1 MELEEVFDL
10 FEPDGEILYLTDE
23 RKKMSK
29 MTLRKKVSLLVVS
42 TLSASILSVVSVQT
56 ASAVTSAN
64 QGGGSIILATT
75 ADADGTATNS
85 VGAGATTVA
94 DQTFTSVGYVA
105 DTRASSVTS
114 TGGIAVLEGATGT
127 AQMTQPGSIA
137 FRAVGLATTANAGL
151 SVVVTGGTLAITSVA
166 TGTQAITLGGTDGTS
181 VALGSG
187 YAVMNGTRT
196 AFVADAVYAA
206 TNAAKLS
213 IGGVFTLSSSL
224 AVGQTATISLY
235 GGSDITS
242 TSTATN
248 GTLLSSWQITV
259 VASNAVGVPSLPD
272 SGIFQQPCLTNS
284 SSSGNSGTNA
294 YDTPTACA
302 NGSVGVIYVDLD
314 DVYDRA
320 ITSASAVTVTASAS
334 AGLVTG
340 SASATTGNTINSAT
354 QGFSSATYN
363 SAHWF
368 FIKQPVA
375 NTAGSAVVTITAN
388 GTTIASKTIK
398 WVGDIATLAV
408 DEKNSY
414 KVFSTNQT
422 AETEANIGKAG
433 VLYVAKD
440 AAGNAVTLSSQ
451 PSVSAVTGALVGT
464 TLSTSAGTSDST
476 FAYVQTS
483 ALGYGY
489 STLLVPDNALSG
501 AATYQLQLTNA
512 AGAIIKSQVVPV
524 TVSRGS
530 ADSFTAAWD
539 KAVYKPGDIA
549 TLTITAKDAYGNLMA
564 SGTSLTGLSITKNDT
579 NFATVGT
586 ACSASSKFS
595 NGVKTCTYSVGN
607 NDGGYAWSVALD
619 TVSGQSPVL
628 GSASI
633 ASGAISNAQVLTEIV
648 KLIAAI
654 NKQIRAI
661 LRARR

>member
-1 MELEEVFDL
+1 
-10 FEPDGEILYLTDE
+10 
-23 RKKMSK
+23 MSK
-29 MTLRKKVSLLVVS
+29 MTLRKKVSLIVVS
-42 TLSASILSVVSVQT
+42 TLSASILSVVSAPVS
-56 ASAVTSAN
+56 SALTVSA
-64 QGGGSIILATT
+64 QGGGTIILATT
-75 ADADGTATNS
+75 ADADGTATNNLTS
-85 VGAGATTVA
+85 NTLAA
-94 DQTFTSVGYVA
+94 DQTFTSVGWVA

-114 TGGIAVLEGATGT
+114 TGGVAVLQGATGT
-127 AQMTQPGSIA
+127 GQMTQPGSIA
-137 FRAVGLATTANAGL
+137 FRAAGLATNADEGV
-151 SVVVTGGTLAITSVA
+151 SVVVTGGTLAVSAVA
-166 TGTQAITLGGTDGTS
+166 TSAAIP
-181 VALGSG
+181 LGSTSASTTG

-196 AFVADAVYAA
+196 AFVADAAYAA
-206 TNAAKLS
+206 ATSGANK
-213 IGGVFTLSSSL
+213 ITINGVFTLSSSL

-235 GGSDITS
+235 TGSDITS
-242 TSTATN
+242 TATATN
-248 GTLLSSWQITV
+248 GTLQSQWQITV
-259 VASNAVGVPSLPD
+259 VASNVVGVPSLAD

-284 SSSGNSGTNA
+284 SSSGNSATNA

-314 DVYDRA
+314 DAYDRA
-320 ITSASAVTVTASAS
+320 ITTASAVTVTASAS

-340 SASATTGNTINSAT
+340 SATATTGNTINSAT
-354 QGFSSATYN
+354 AGFSSATYN
-363 SAHWF
+363 STHWF

-375 NTAGSAVVTITAN
+375 NTAGSSVVTITAN
-388 GTTIASKTIK
+388 GATIAVKTIK

-422 AETEANIGKAG
+422 AETEANIGKGG
-433 VLYVAKD
+433 VFYVAKD
-440 AAGNAVTLSSQ
+440 AAGNAVTLTSQ

-464 TLSTSAGTSDST
+464 TMSTSTGSSDST
-476 FAYVQTS
+476 FARVQTS

-489 STLLVPDNALSG
+489 NTLIIPDNALSG

-512 AGAIIKSQVVPV
+512 AGAIIKSQVVSV

-530 ADSFTAAWD
+530 ADSFTASWD
-539 KAVYKPGDIA
+539 KAVYRPGDIA

-586 ACSASSKFS
+586 ACSTSSKFS

-619 TVSGQSPVL
+619 TGSAQSPVL
-628 GSASI
+628 GTASI
-633 ASGAISNAQVLTEIV
+633 ASGAISNAQVLAEIV

-661 LRARR
+661 LKARR